1 MGESRNARCSRCE
14 SPVSLPYWMRTPI
27 TVRITIPPMPGRAT
41 TASAHSEAI
50 SRSSSK
56 TTFGK
61 SDSAPIGKAPLGA
74 CGASADTRPSKI
86 TSSGAT
92 LVALPATGTPET
104 SAKGGTS
111 GTGDA
116 PDPPAAAASP
126 GRLMPPDPSSTG
138 VTPATPNKKEERSD
152 GGCVSGTT
160 APTTEVGKYCPG
172 AMTSNTGVS
181 TLVSGA
187 TTSVTGAT
195 PAMPNKKEER
205 SDGGCVSP
213 TTAPATVGMYCPGAM
228 TSDTGATTSVTGATT
243 SVAGATA
250 LVTDATTFGTAATG
264 LGCAGTRP
272 ACSWSS
278 VSVPPAC
285 ALGLVGPV
293 EGCWPGCAAE
303 PSVLV
308 GPVEGCWPGC
318 AAEPSVP
325 VGPVEGCWPGC
336 AAEPGVP

>member
-1 MGESRNARCSRCE
+1 GA
-14 SPVSLPYWMRTPI
+14 
-27 TVRITIPPMPGRAT
+27 IPDR
-41 TASAHSEAI
+41 
-50 SRSSSK
+50 
-56 TTFGK
+56 
-61 SDSAPIGKAPLGA
+61 
-74 CGASADTRPSKI
+74 ADTRPSNV
-86 TSSGAT
+86 TSSVAT
-92 LVALPATGTPET
+92 LGALPATGTPET
-104 SAKGGTS
+104 PAKGRTS
-111 GTGDA
+111 GAGAA

-126 GRLMPPDPSSTG
+126 GRWMPPVPSPTG
-138 VTPATPNKKEERSD
+138 ATPAMPNNKDERSD

-160 APTTEVGKYCPG
+160 APATVGMYCPG
-172 AMTSNTGVS
+172 AMTSNTGA
-181 TLVSGA
+181 TTALVSGA

-228 TSDTGATTSVTGATT
+228 TSDTGAMTSVTGATT

-285 ALGLVGPV
+285 ALGLVAPV
-293 EGCWPGCAAE
+293 EGCWTGCRPE
-303 PSVLV
+303 PSMLV
-308 GPVEGCWPGC
+308 GP
-318 AAEPSVP
+318 
-325 VGPVEGCWPGC
+325 
-336 AAEPGVP
+336 